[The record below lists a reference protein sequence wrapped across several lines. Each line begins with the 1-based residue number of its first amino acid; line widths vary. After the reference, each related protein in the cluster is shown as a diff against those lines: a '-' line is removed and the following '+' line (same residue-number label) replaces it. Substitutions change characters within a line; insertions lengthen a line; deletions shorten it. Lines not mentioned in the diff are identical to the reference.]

1 MKRKYIFDII
11 LLAVLIPL
19 LSVSAIVGAYKFY
32 IYWGK
37 DVLEY
42 FGILN

>member
-11 LLAVLIPL
+11 FLAILIPL

-32 IYWGK
+32 VYWGK
-37 DVLEY
+37 DLLEY
-42 FGILN
+42 LGILK